1 MPITAQGEE
10 MDKMFSAML
19 SSPGIWLAFAA
30 VVVNMAAR
38 SIARGLSPK
47 NEDKQAQITLILKS
61 VSLLVA
67 VVALVLTVKTFI
79 L

>member
-1 MPITAQGEE
+1 
-10 MDKMFSAML
+10 MDKMLSAML
-19 SSPGIWLAFAA
+19 SSPGIWMAFAA
-30 VVVNMAAR
+30 VIVNIAAR